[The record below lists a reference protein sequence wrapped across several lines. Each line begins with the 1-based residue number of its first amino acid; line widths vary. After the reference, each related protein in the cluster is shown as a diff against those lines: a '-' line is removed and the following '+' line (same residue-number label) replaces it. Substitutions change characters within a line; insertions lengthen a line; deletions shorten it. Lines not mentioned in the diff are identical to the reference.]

1 MELLSVKKFTYMIT
15 YTYGILHVVISVI
28 FLPSLP
34 QIDGWPILFTTL
46 QSGCLRNDVRPSVR
60 PQVAGYFVA

>member
-34 QIDGWPILFTTL
+34 QIDGWPILCYFA
-46 QSGCLRNDVRPSVR
+46 VRLL
-60 PQVAGYFVA
+60 AK